1 MEKTVKKTEPKF
13 VRDGMPTAA
22 LDLQETAAYLAVSK
36 ATVRRLLESGAIPHA
51 RVLQSVRFRVQ
62 DLDAY
67 LEAKTSREW
76 KPEVG
81 RGRPRT
87 SKKAAG
93 TR

>member
-1 MEKTVKKTEPKF
+1 MKTPTKF

-22 LDLQETAAYLAVSK
+22 LDLQEAAAYLAVSVS
-36 ATVRRLLESGAIPHA
+36 TMRRLVERGDLPHA
-51 RVLQSVRFRVQ
+51 RVLNSLRFRVE

-67 LEAKTSREW
+67 LQAQTRRTWE
-76 KPEVG
+76 PEEG

-87 SKKAAG
+87 SKKTAG

>member
-1 MEKTVKKTEPKF
+1 MKKTAPKF

-22 LDLQETAAYLAVSK
+22 LDLQEAAAYLAVSEN
-36 ATVRRLLESGAIPHA
+36 TIRRLVESGDLPHA
-51 RVLQSVRFRVQ
+51 RVLQSIRLRVQ

-67 LEAKTSREW
+67 LEARTSREW
-76 KPEVG
+76 KPEEG

-87 SKKAAG
+87 SKKTAG